1 MVQSGGS
8 KADAISGTYHR
19 RSHAGGDD
27 LLFIFIGL
35 WKLNSGIQPS
45 TEAALTVTG
54 GIDVS
59 PKRHVAG
66 MTRKTPC

>member
-8 KADAISGTYHR
+8 KADAISDTYHR

-27 LLFIFIGL
+27 LLILWFIE
-35 WKLNSGIQPS
+35 KLNSETQPS

-66 MTRKTPC
+66 MTRKIPC